1 MRGTCQA
8 ERAEVTMLCRLVG
21 EILSDRMIL
30 EQMWMMSALGLSG
43 QETALL
49 TLPGT
54 VSVYTV
60 VLVYPHHSISGGLVS
75 QEGGLPSAKSQG
87 RCLPTLLS
95 RKWLQWR
102 GRGSPRK
109 SRDFTL

>member
-1 MRGTCQA
+1 
-8 ERAEVTMLCRLVG
+8 MLCRLVR

-30 EQMWMMSALGLSG
+30 EQMWMMRALGLSG
-43 QETALL
+43 QGTALL
-49 TLPGT
+49 TLPGI
-54 VSVYTV
+54 VLVYTV
-60 VLVYPHHSISGGLVS
+60 VLAYPHHSISGGLVS